1 MLVLLY
7 DHLHSI
13 TVGTIITTNV
23 FNNYT
28 STLHTGLIIPENAF
42 THTHRY
48 RQTQCIYCGLESW
61 LAVFNTYVNVTRKD
75 RCSTLD

>member
-13 TVGTIITTNV
+13 TVVTTNV
-23 FNNYT
+23 YNNYT
-28 STLHTGLIIPENAF
+28 STLHTGQIITENAF

-48 RQTQCIYCGLESW
+48 RQTQCIYSGLESW
-61 LAVFNTYVNVTRKD
+61 LEVFNTYVNVTRKD
-75 RCSTLD
+75 RCSTLE